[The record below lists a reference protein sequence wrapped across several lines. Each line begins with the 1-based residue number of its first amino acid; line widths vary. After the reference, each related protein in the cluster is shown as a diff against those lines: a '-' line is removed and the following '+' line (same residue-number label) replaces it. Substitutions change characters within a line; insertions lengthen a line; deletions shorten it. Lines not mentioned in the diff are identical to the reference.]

1 MNNHYR
7 RFFRTPLAL
16 EGPRLAQVVRD
27 PLEVGRHV
35 RVDRRVLV
43 VAALDAERDHPNHE
57 VALEP
62 LRLPV
67 DERASAVSLKGRK
80 SLLIP
85 FGPPPRGGGAS
96 FDGFP
101 YIALNLY
108 TAWPKRD
115 SRWAMRDGNQ
125 SIN

>member
-85 FGPPPRGGGAS
+85 FGPPPRGGGK
-96 FDGFP
+96 F
-101 YIALNLY
+101 
-108 TAWPKRD
+108 
-115 SRWAMRDGNQ
+115 RWVPIHCLELIHSLAQERQPVGHA
-125 SIN
+125 